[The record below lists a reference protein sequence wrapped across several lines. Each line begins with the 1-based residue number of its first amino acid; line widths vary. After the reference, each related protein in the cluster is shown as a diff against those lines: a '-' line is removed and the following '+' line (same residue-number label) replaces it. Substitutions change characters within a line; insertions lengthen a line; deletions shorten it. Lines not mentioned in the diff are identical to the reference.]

1 MNRRP
6 PRTRTIPLTDRV
18 RRVSEPEE
26 DRRIRLAYDE
36 SVRAI
41 VQQQESLNSLHT
53 RAGLVLSAAA
63 VTSSLFATQI
73 LKHGSPTCLTWNA
86 LAAFVVVG
94 VAAVYVLW
102 PRNGWRFSNDVTT
115 LLSEWVDKEDSSI
128 DVMQRQ
134 VAEFNQGAWS
144 HNQKMLGQIYG
155 AFQVASIALGI
166 EVVLWLIDLGTR

>member
-1 MNRRP
+1 M
-6 PRTRTIPLTDRV
+6 
-18 RRVSEPEE
+18 SEPEGE

-41 VQQQESLNSLHT
+41 VQQQEALNSLHT
-53 RAGLVLSAAA
+53 RAGVVLSAAA

-73 LKHGSPTCLTWNA
+73 LKHGSPTCLSWNA

-102 PRNGWRFSNDVTT
+102 PRHGWRFSNDVTV
-115 LLSEWVDKEDSSI
+115 LLSDWVDKEDSSI
-128 DVMQRQ
+128 DAMQRQ
-134 VAEFNQGAWS
+134 VAQFNQGAWAN
-144 HNQKMLGQIYG
+144 NQKMLGRIYD